1 MTSIPIDSNGQTT
14 ASGEAGHRRVLGPMA
29 SMRGAAPPT
38 RRARLTEGETARP
51 RWKAGMLGAAVLG
64 FLIGAVFWHV
74 VGFWGFVRDVTLHG
88 PVVEHRAVAQTGSAC
103 SALMLDRNTRQVQQT
118 TCPPEA
124 HQLVETVGEG
134 KGDFAGV
141 QRMAA
146 RTRWSVTVQ
155 ANSEPTD
162 EAEGE

>member
-1 MTSIPIDSNGQTT
+1 
-14 ASGEAGHRRVLGPMA
+14 
-29 SMRGAAPPT
+29 
-38 RRARLTEGETARP
+38 
-51 RWKAGMLGAAVLG
+51 MLGAAVLG
-64 FLIGAVFWHV
+64 FLIGAVFWHA

-88 PVVEHRAVAQTGSAC
+88 PVVEHRAVAQTGLAC
-103 SALMLDRNTRQVQQT
+103 SALMLDRTKRQVQQT

-124 HQLVETVGEG
+124 HPLGEIVGDG

-146 RTRWSVTVQ
+146 RKRWSVTVQ

-162 EAEGE
+162 DNDEE